1 MKTPL
6 SWLEDFV
13 KINLPLS
20 QLMWKMTE
28 VGLTTESYEKIEGEI
43 VLDCEVTPNR
53 PDWMSII
60 GVAREIAAIQ
70 NTPLTLPKLNDLN
83 EPTKKLPLIINND
96 FQLCSRYSALIIKNV
111 RQEPSPEWMQLR
123 LKSVGL
129 RPINNLVDITNYVMF
144 ETGNPIHV
152 FDYDKLHNA
161 EMTLMKSVGGENFES
176 VDRKTYSL
184 PENAIIF
191 KNGDKV
197 IDLCGIKGGLNSGIT
212 QDTTTILILVAVYNG
227 KLIRRTSQRLS
238 LWSEASRIFER
249 GANSGGTLDTLKRTS
264 NLIQEIAGGEVASK
278 LIDAKKESF
287 EPRKLNLSL
296 KRLDNILGIN
306 IPAKEVHSI
315 LKRLLLNPV
324 LKSELVECTI
334 PTYRG
339 DLTIEEDLI
348 EEVARIFGYN
358 NFPKS
363 LPTGDIPTIS
373 IPYFKDYRLDLKIKN
388 LLTASS
394 YCEIQT
400 YSLISEDDLNTIN
413 YNISEVLRVDNP
425 VSREFEYLRPNLK
438 INLMKAMKL
447 NNPNFENINIFEI
460 GKVYLGKSL
469 KNAKE
474 LYEVAGISNNKNYFE
489 VKGLIERIFSDFH
502 ITESIDKYIEWNE
515 NFIYFS
521 FPFNLLMTDKI
532 QYRQYIPIPKYPP
545 IIEDMAFIIPVS
557 AKVSE
562 IIDLI
567 KKQSLTIA
575 NVELY
580 DKFQNTKTFR
590 ITYLNF
596 DRNLTTSD
604 VAPVREKITKA
615 LQKKNVMLK

>member
-348 EEVARIFGYN
+348 EEVARIFSYN

-394 YCEIQT
+394 YSEIQT

-545 IIEDMAFIIPVS
+545 IIEDMAFIIPES
-557 AKVSE
+557 AKVNE

-567 KKQSLTIA
+567 KKQSLIIA
-575 NVELY
+575 SVELY
-580 DKFQNTKTFR
+580 DKFQRTKTFR

-596 DRNLTTSD
+596 DRNLTSSD

-615 LQKKNVMLK
+615 LLKKNVILK

>member
-13 KINLPLS
+13 KINLPLP

-28 VGLTTESYEKIEGEI
+28 VGLTTESYEKIDDEI

-70 NTPLTLPKLNDLN
+70 NTPLTLPKLNDPS
-83 EPTKKLPLIINND
+83 EPTKKLPLKINND

-264 NLIQEIAGGEVASK
+264 NLIQELAGGDVAGK
-278 LIDAKKESF
+278 IIDAKRESF
-287 EPRKLNLSL
+287 EPWRLNLSL

-394 YCEIQT
+394 YSEIQT

-474 LYEVAGISNNKNYFE
+474 LYEVAGLSNNKSYFE

-502 ITESIDKYIEWNE
+502 ITESVDKYIEWNE
-515 NFIYFS
+515 SFIYFS

-545 IIEDMAFIIPVS
+545 IIEDMAFKIPES
-557 AKVSE
+557 AKVNE

-567 KKQSLTIA
+567 KKQSLIIA
-575 NVELY
+575 SVELY
-580 DKFQNTKTFR
+580 DKFQSTKTFR

-615 LQKKNVMLK
+615 LLKKNVKLK

>member
-13 KINLPLS
+13 KINLPLP

-28 VGLTTESYEKIEGEI
+28 AGLTTESYEKIDDEI

-70 NTPLTLPKLNDLN
+70 NTPLTLPKLNDPS
-83 EPTKKLPLIINND
+83 EPTKKLPLKINND

-264 NLIQEIAGGEVASK
+264 NLIQELAGGDVASK
-278 LIDAKKESF
+278 IIDAKKESF

-339 DLTIEEDLI
+339 DLKIEEDLI
-348 EEVARIFGYN
+348 EEVARIYGYN

-394 YCEIQT
+394 YSEIQT

-474 LYEVAGISNNKNYFE
+474 LYEVAGLSNNKSYFE

-521 FPFNLLMTDKI
+521 FPFDLLMTDKI
-532 QYRQYIPIPKYPP
+532 QYRQYIPMPKYPP
-545 IIEDMAFIIPVS
+545 IIEDMAFIIPES
-557 AKVSE
+557 AKVNE

-567 KKQSLTIA
+567 KKQSLIIA
-575 NVELY
+575 SVELY
-580 DKFQNTKTFR
+580 DKFQRTKTFR

-596 DRNLTTSD
+596 DRNLTSSD

-615 LQKKNVMLK
+615 LLKKNVKLK

>member
-249 GANSGGTLDTLKRTS
+249 GANPGGTLDTLKRTS

-460 GKVYLGKSL
+460 GKVYLGKNL

>member
-394 YCEIQT
+394 YSEIQT

-460 GKVYLGKSL
+460 GKVYLGKNL

-557 AKVSE
+557 AKVNE

-567 KKQSLTIA
+567 KKQSLIIA
-575 NVELY
+575 SVELY
-580 DKFQNTKTFR
+580 DKFQRTKTFR

>member
-348 EEVARIFGYN
+348 EEVARIFSYN

-394 YCEIQT
+394 YSEIQT

-557 AKVSE
+557 AKVNE

-567 KKQSLTIA
+567 KKQSLIIA
-575 NVELY
+575 SVELY
-580 DKFQNTKTFR
+580 DKFQRTKTFR

>member
-13 KINLPLS
+13 KINLPLP

-28 VGLTTESYEKIEGEI
+28 VGLTTESYEKIDDEI

-70 NTPLTLPKLNDLN
+70 NTPLTLPKLNDPS
-83 EPTKKLPLIINND
+83 EPTKKLPLKINND

-264 NLIQEIAGGEVASK
+264 NLIQELA
-278 LIDAKKESF
+278 
-287 EPRKLNLSL
+287 
-296 KRLDNILGIN
+296 
-306 IPAKEVHSI
+306 
-315 LKRLLLNPV
+315 
-324 LKSELVECTI
+324 
-334 PTYRG
+334 
-339 DLTIEEDLI
+339 
-348 EEVARIFGYN
+348 
-358 NFPKS
+358 
-363 LPTGDIPTIS
+363 
-373 IPYFKDYRLDLKIKN
+373 
-388 LLTASS
+388 
-394 YCEIQT
+394 
-400 YSLISEDDLNTIN
+400 
-413 YNISEVLRVDNP
+413 
-425 VSREFEYLRPNLK
+425 
-438 INLMKAMKL
+438 
-447 NNPNFENINIFEI
+447 
-460 GKVYLGKSL
+460 
-469 KNAKE
+469 
-474 LYEVAGISNNKNYFE
+474 
-489 VKGLIERIFSDFH
+489 
-502 ITESIDKYIEWNE
+502 
-515 NFIYFS
+515 
-521 FPFNLLMTDKI
+521 
-532 QYRQYIPIPKYPP
+532 
-545 IIEDMAFIIPVS
+545 
-557 AKVSE
+557 
-562 IIDLI
+562 
-567 KKQSLTIA
+567 
-575 NVELY
+575 
-580 DKFQNTKTFR
+580 
-590 ITYLNF
+590 
-596 DRNLTTSD
+596 
-604 VAPVREKITKA
+604 
-615 LQKKNVMLK
+615 

>member
-348 EEVARIFGYN
+348 EEVARIFSYN

-394 YCEIQT
+394 YSEIQT

-604 VAPVREKITKA
+604 VAPVREKITTA

>member
-249 GANSGGTLDTLKRTS
+249 GANPGGTLDTLKRTS